1 MPSSLTTAGRKN
13 IDQILLNSNLT
24 PQNIRIIRQLIRR
37 SIVETITA
45 SGSVYLD
52 DSGKIFLLTNGTGSV
67 INIFLPSITV
77 DLVGV
82 AYTFFIQTGSDDG
95 FNILAAGGGT
105 SDGNDLFTGH
115 LLLSRAGTSEVTA
128 PVSPAP
134 ASGDNTISLDSDLA
148 DSGGETGSIVKVTAI
163 IAGDGDQSAGYWLC
177 EGVVVTDA
185 TASPLAGAALLTN
198 T

>member
-1 MPSSLTTAGRKN
+1 MPSSLNTAGRKN
-13 IDQILLNSNLT
+13 IDQILRNSNLT
-24 PQNIRIIRQLIRR
+24 PENIRIIRQLIRR

-115 LLLSRAGTSEVTA
+115 LLLSRAGTSEMTA
-128 PVSPAP
+128 PVSPA
-134 ASGDNTISLDSDLA
+134 AGDNTISLDSDLA

-185 TASPLAGAALLTN
+185 TASPLAGAALFTN

>member
-82 AYTFFIQTGSDDG
+82 AYTFFVQAGSVDG

-115 LLLSRAGTSEVTA
+115 LLLSRAGSSEVTA
-128 PVSPAP
+128 PVRPD
-134 ASGDNTISLDSDLA
+134 GDNTISLDSDLA